1 VADLHTSRQIVELL
15 SEHGVAFSHF
25 DILEDD
31 DVRQGLKKLSN
42 WPTYPQVYA
51 HGELLGGLDVCKDLA
66 ETGELAGIAHTCK
79 DEAADAAGA
88 GTEGAVSGAVLEAK
102 VSAALDASLVQAVD
116 ESDGCGAKF
125 SLLVVS
131 NKFAGMPQI
140 DRQRA
145 VHDAIREEL
154 PRIHAITLKCR
165 TEEQW
170 QRQSVQ

>member
-1 VADLHTSRQIVELL
+1 M
-15 SEHGVAFSHF
+15 
-25 DILEDD
+25 
-31 DVRQGLKKLSN
+31 
-42 WPTYPQVYA
+42 
-51 HGELLGGLDVCKDLA
+51 
-66 ETGELAGIAHTCK
+66 
-79 DEAADAAGA
+79 
-88 GTEGAVSGAVLEAK
+88 SGAVLEAK

-145 VHDAIREEL
+145 VHAAIKEEL

>member
-1 VADLHTSRQIVELL
+1 MHTSRQIVELL

-102 VSAALDASLVQAVD
+102 VSAALDASLRGAYPSLTFPALPSSYVLFPLDPAVVEEREAGLGAYLGALLRDLPELLKTRHVD
-116 ESDGCGAKF
+116 EF
-125 SLLVVS
+125 LQVS
-131 NKFAGMPQI
+131 A
-140 DRQRA
+140 R
-145 VHDAIREEL
+145 IREV
-154 PRIHAITLKCR
+154 H
-165 TEEQW
+165 
-170 QRQSVQ
+170 